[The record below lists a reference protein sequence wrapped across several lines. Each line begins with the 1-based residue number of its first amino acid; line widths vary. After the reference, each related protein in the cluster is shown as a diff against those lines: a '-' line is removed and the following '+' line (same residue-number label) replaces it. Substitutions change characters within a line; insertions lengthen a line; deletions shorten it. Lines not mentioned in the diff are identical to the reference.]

1 MKRPYQHLYFSFG
14 KLSYSTYDA
23 MLDRLFTLID
33 QERYDDAL
41 ALENEFKE
49 FPDDESVYVFQ
60 VVKLICAAML

>member
-14 KLSYSTYDA
+14 KLSYSTYDT

-49 FPDDESVYVFQ
+49 FPDDESV
-60 VVKLICAAML
+60 

>member
-14 KLSYSTYDA
+14 NLSYSTYDA

-49 FPDDESVYVFQ
+49 FPDDESV
-60 VVKLICAAML
+60 